1 MVFCVTSLASVA
13 GVHVGVGWCPPLL
26 VVLVLVPGMI
36 DGSGSPPPLIRC
48 HNISHLQNRIHLKQC
63 HHTSHAAV
71 LYSNSH
77 SPQPTPRWW
86 LEAAGRKWQL
96 LTACDSLQQ
105 LPDTPPASC
114 HQQTT
119 GESQPAQQQRQPSMW
134 GPGWH
139 QHLLSIWIWRWNVFI
154 WCLNL
159 DASIWL
165 IQSQIS
171 NLDALWTTL
180 FVGLFLKIAF
190 ISMFYNKFYN
200 SRYVRVFLQ
209 TPLQFDFNLKTEQW
223 YQSRNTNCTNNELH
237 NILCR

>member
-1 MVFCVTSLASVA
+1 MLISPSLLHVLMVFCVTSLASVA

-105 LPDTPPASC
+105 LLDTPPASC

-119 GESQPAQQQRQPSMW
+119 GESQPAQQQRQPVCEGQDDINIYSQSGSDAEMS
-134 GPGWH
+134 
-139 QHLLSIWIWRWNVFI
+139 LSDV
-154 WCLNL
+154 
-159 DASIWL
+159 
-165 IQSQIS
+165 
-171 NLDALWTTL
+171 
-180 FVGLFLKIAF
+180 
-190 ISMFYNKFYN
+190 
-200 SRYVRVFLQ
+200 
-209 TPLQFDFNLKTEQW
+209 
-223 YQSRNTNCTNNELH
+223 
-237 NILCR
+237 